1 MFGFLL
7 LFDANRFNDAAAQ
20 CAASRRYHPYSQ
32 TETQGQTAE
41 AASRW
46 AKTRPKGQKW
56 SAAGRTGCLVLRRR
70 TIPCC
75 AGKGRQPSAEQTA
88 RTDCSACHGPR
99 GGLRE
104 PLPRHQIRQPR
115 HAATGKRAADAER
128 KQRRAYGKLLLFR
141 HKNAP
146 PCTTVC
152 RKAREKVPEAEITF

>member
-1 MFGFLL
+1 MPCIAPQSNPLL
-7 LFDANRFNDAAAQ
+7 RWKN
-20 CAASRRYHPYSQ
+20 AASHPL
-32 TETQGQTAE
+32 
-41 AASRW
+41 SRLP
-46 AKTRPKGQKW
+46 A
-56 SAAGRTGCLVLRRR
+56 
-70 TIPCC
+70 
-75 AGKGRQPSAEQTA
+75 QTA

-152 RKAREKVPEAEITF
+152 RKARKKVPEAEITF